1 MPKYCVRKPFTVLVG
16 VVMIIVLGVVS
27 FGKITTDLL
36 PSISFP
42 YVMAV
47 TNYPGASP
55 EKVEKSVTEVVE
67 RSLGRVNKVKNVS
80 SVSSENTSM
89 VMLEFEED
97 TNMDSALVKLST
109 ACEKIREALPEDVDA
124 PMLME
129 ISPDMM
135 ATMTVGV
142 DYKGKDIK
150 ELSRFVDDD
159 LLPKLEREE
168 GVASVDAMGSA
179 VEKVEIRINGDKVD
193 NMNDKILSKM
203 DSKFAKAK
211 NALDQQENALA
222 DAENSLNTEKKN
234 LKDKQDKTVEQMAT
248 LSQQVDELV
257 ATLAAHNAQLAG
269 LKTSKTALEK
279 EKVAYMSNYN
289 PAFDER
295 IKQIDG
301 ELANLNTKIAGAEAT
316 SKALE
321 KQVKEARANYKKVE
335 EGKMSAAVAL
345 GTAQAEMSQGSEKIS
360 SAKSE
365 LEKAKKEYNSSRKEA
380 IANAGIDKLLD
391 INTLSKLIYAQ
402 NFEMPAGYIDDKDN
416 KILLK
421 VGDSFESLNE
431 LKNMMLVEMDGIGK
445 VRLGDV
451 ATVKFTDNSGDSY
464 AKIDGNDAVILNLTK
479 SSVAGTSDVSKTL
492 NQAIEELEDEYE
504 GLHFT
509 MLMDQGAYIKMI
521 INSVLKNLVT
531 GAILAIVVLA
541 LFLKDFRPTVV
552 VAFSIPMSVLFAI
565 VLMYFTN
572 VTINMI
578 SLSGLALG
586 VGMLVDNSIVV
597 IENIYRLRHMGVH
610 SAKAA
615 VLGAR
620 QVSGAI
626 FASTLTTICVFLPI
640 VFTEGMTREM
650 FTDMGLTMAYSLFAS
665 LIVALTFVP
674 AMSSTVLKK
683 DAVKEHR
690 LFDRLVDKYQVALE
704 FCLAR
709 KIVPIGLAILLLV
722 ISIIGASRMGLEM
735 MPKMSGGY
743 IGANIKVNDHLE
755 QSQVY
760 KEIDKVN
767 EQILKLEGV
776 ETVGAMSGNGMMMD
790 TEEGKK
796 KTEFTLY
803 VQIKKDQLE
812 LDSQLVKEIEAI
824 GNKNKNIE
832 EINASDNNMDMS
844 ALGGSGMEVRVEGSD
859 LDEMM
864 LASQDV
870 EEILSK
876 VKGFSNVSNGV
887 EEGETAIKLVLDKDA
902 LMAKGLTVAGVY
914 SNISDR
920 LKTEANAVSMNIDG
934 SDYQVVV
941 VDESDKLSASNLL
954 NQKFEYQST
963 EGPNSGDTKTYKL
976 KDFAKIEDSPSI
988 SSIHRENQSRFVSV
1002 TAETDEGYNTAL
1014 LSRKAE
1020 KLLDKYKAPDG
1031 IEISVVGEMLNIKEM
1046 TGEMGK
1052 MGALAVGFI
1061 YMIMV
1066 AQFQSLL
1073 SPFIVLFT
1081 IPLAFTGGLLAL
1093 WASGKPISMIAL
1105 MGFLVLAG
1113 VVVNNGIVFVDYV
1126 NQLRIAGR
1134 DKKQALIETGRARIR
1149 PILMTALTTILA
1161 MSTMA
1166 FSKEVTA
1173 EMSSGMAIVTI
1184 GGLAYATLMTLFIV
1198 PVLYD
1203 ILFRRQLKFID
1214 VSEDGTA
1221 EHENI
1226 VMEIDSSVKSK

>member
-1 MPKYCVRKPFTVLVG
+1 MPKYCVKKPFTVLVG

-97 TNMDSALVKLST
+97 TNMDSAMVKLST
-109 ACEKIREALPEDVDA
+109 ACEKVRDSLPDEVGA

-135 ATMTVGV
+135 ATMTVGI
-142 DYKGKDIK
+142 DFEGKDIR
-150 ELSRFVDDD
+150 ELTHFVEDE
-159 LLPKLEREE
+159 LIQKIERED

-179 VEKVEIRINGDKVD
+179 VEKVEIQINSGKVD
-193 NMNDKILSKM
+193 SINDRILAKM
-203 DSKFAKAK
+203 DSEFAEAK
-211 NALDQQENALA
+211 YALDQQEAQL
-222 DAENSLNTEKKN
+222 DKAESSLNFQKEG
-234 LKDKQDKTVEQMAT
+234 LKVQQEKTVNQMAV

-257 ATLAAHNAQLAG
+257 ANLAAHNVQLAG
-269 LKTSKTALEK
+269 LKTSKVALEK
-279 EKVAYMSNYN
+279 EKAAYMENYN
-289 PAFDER
+289 PAFDDR
-295 IKQIDG
+295 IKQIDA
-301 ELANLNTKIAGAEAT
+301 ELSNLNTKISAGEVT
-316 SKALE
+316 SKTLQ
-321 KQVKEARANYKKVE
+321 KQVETARENYKKVE
-335 EGKMSAAVAL
+335 EGKMTAAAAM
-345 GTAQAEMSQGSEKIS
+345 GAAQAEMTQGSDKIN
-360 SAKSE
+360 SAKGQ
-365 LEKAKKEYNSSRKEA
+365 LDKAKKEYESSRKEA
-380 IANAGIDKLLD
+380 IASAGIDTLLD
-391 INTLSKLIYAQ
+391 VNTLSQLIYAQ
-402 NFEMPAGYIDDKDN
+402 NFEMPAGYIDDNEN
-416 KILLK
+416 KVLLK
-421 VGDSFESLNE
+421 VGDSFDSLDE
-431 LKNMMLVEMDGIGK
+431 LKNMLLVEMDGIGK
-445 VRLGDV
+445 VHLGDV
-451 ATVKFTDNSGDSY
+451 ATIKFVDNSGDSY
-464 AKIDGNDAVILNLTK
+464 AKIGGNDAVILNITK
-479 SSVAGTSDVSKTL
+479 SSVAGTSEVSKSL
-492 NQAIEELEDEYE
+492 NKCIEELEEKYE
-504 GLHFT
+504 GLRFT

-521 INSVLKNLVT
+521 IHSVLQNLIT
-531 GAILAIVVLA
+531 GAILAIIVLA
-541 LFLKDFRPTVV
+541 LFLKDLRPTIV

-572 VTINMI
+572 VTVNMI

-597 IENIYRLRHMGVH
+597 IENIYRLRYMGVN

-640 VFTEGMTREM
+640 VFTDGMTREL

-674 AMSSTVLKK
+674 AMSATVLKR
-683 DAVKEHR
+683 DTVAEHKI
-690 LFDRLVDKYQVALE
+690 FEKIVEKYQVALE
-704 FCLAR
+704 FCLRR

-722 ISIIGASRMGLEM
+722 VSMVGASRMGMEM
-735 MPKMSGGY
+735 IPKMSGGY
-743 IGANIKVNDHLE
+743 IGVNVKMNEHLKQNE
-755 QSQVY
+755 IFE
-760 KEIDKVN
+760 EIDNLN
-767 EQILKLEGV
+767 EEIMKLDGV
-776 ETVGAMSGNGMMMD
+776 DTVGAMSGNGMMMMGD
-790 TEEGKK
+790 DGKK

-803 VQIKKDQLE
+803 VQIEEDKLDLDNKLAKK
-812 LDSQLVKEIEAI
+812 IENI
-824 GNKNKNIE
+824 GQKNKNIE
-832 EINASDNNMDMS
+832 ELAASDNNMDMS
-844 ALGGSGMEVRVEGSD
+844 ALGGSGMEVRVEGEN

-864 LASQDV
+864 RTSD
-870 EEILSK
+870 EIVDILGK
-876 VKGFSNVSNGV
+876 VHGFDEISNGL
-887 EEGETAIKLVLDKDA
+887 EEGESAIKLVLNKDA
-902 LMAKGLTVAGVY
+902 LMKNGLTVLGVY
-914 SNISDR
+914 SNITDR
-920 LKTEANAVSMNIDG
+920 LKNEVTAINMNIDG
-934 SDYQVVV
+934 ADYEVMV
-941 VDESDKLSASNLL
+941 VDDSNRLSPSNLM
-954 NQKFEYQST
+954 NQKFEYQSSDGKKT
-963 EGPNSGDTKTYKL
+963 GETKTYQL
-976 KDFAKIEDSPSI
+976 KEFAKIEESPSI
-988 SSIHRENQSRFVSV
+988 SDIHRENQSRFITV
-1002 TAETDEGYNTAL
+1002 TAETEEGYNTAL

-1020 KLLDKYKAPDG
+1020 KLLDKYEAPEG
-1031 IEISVVGEMLNIKEM
+1031 IEVSVVGEMMNIKEM
-1046 TGEMGK
+1046 TVDMFK
-1052 MGALAVGFI
+1052 MISLAVGFI
-1061 YMIMV
+1061 YLIMV

-1093 WASGKPISMIAL
+1093 WISGEPISMIAM

-1134 DKKQALIETGRARIR
+1134 EKKQALIETGKARIR

-1166 FSKEVTA
+1166 FSKEVSA
-1173 EMSSGMAIVTI
+1173 EMSKGMAIVTI
-1184 GGLAYATLMTLFIV
+1184 GGLVYATLMTLFIV

-1203 ILFRRQLKFID
+1203 ILFRRKLNLVDIE
-1214 VSEDGTA
+1214 EDGTA

-1226 VMEIDSSVKSK
+1226 VLEIDSSANEK

>member
-55 EKVEKSVTEVVE
+55 EKVEKSITEVVE

-97 TNMDSALVKLST
+97 TNMDSAMVKLST
-109 ACEKIREALPEDVDA
+109 ACEKIRESLPEDVGA

-142 DYKGKDIK
+142 DYQGKDIRQ
-150 ELSRFVDDD
+150 LSRFVEDE
-159 LLPKLEREE
+159 LLPKIERED

-179 VEKVEIRINGDKVD
+179 VEQVEIRINGNKVD
-193 NMNDKILSKM
+193 NMNDKILAKM

-211 NALDQQENALA
+211 EALDQQERELA
-222 DAENSLNTEKKN
+222 KAESSLSTQKEQLKN
-234 LKDKQDKTVEQMAT
+234 QQDKTTNEMAK

-257 ATLAAHNAQLAG
+257 ANLAAHNAQLAG
-269 LKTSKTALEK
+269 LKTGQAALEK
-279 EKVAYMSNYN
+279 EKAAYLENYN

-301 ELANLNTKIAGAEAT
+301 ELANLKTKITAAEAT
-316 SKALE
+316 SKAME
-321 KQVKEARANYKKVE
+321 QQVKTARENYTKVE
-335 EGKMSAAVAL
+335 QGKMTAAAAM
-345 GTAQAEMSQGSEKIS
+345 GAAQAQMAQGSEQLS
-360 SAKSE
+360 SAKGE
-365 LEKAKKEYNSSRKEA
+365 LEKAKSQYESSRKEA
-380 IANAGIDKLLD
+380 IDNAGLDKLLD
-391 INTLSKLIYAQ
+391 VKTLSQLIYAQ
-402 NFEMPAGYIDDKDN
+402 NFEMPAGYIDDKEN
-416 KILLK
+416 KVLLK
-421 VGDSFESLNE
+421 VGDSFDSLKE
-431 LKNMMLVEMDGIGK
+431 LKNMLLVEMDGIGK
-445 VRLGDV
+445 VRLSDV
-451 ATVKFTDNSGDSY
+451 ATVKFVSNSGDSY
-464 AKIDGNDAVILNLTK
+464 AKIGGNDAVILNITK
-479 SSVAGTSDVSKTL
+479 SSVAGTSEVSKTL
-492 NQAIEELEDEYE
+492 NQSIEELEETYD
-504 GLHFT
+504 GLRFT

-531 GAILAIVVLA
+531 GAILAIIVLA
-541 LFLKDFRPTVV
+541 LFLRDARPTIV

-572 VTINMI
+572 VTVNMI

-597 IENIYRLRHMGVH
+597 IENIYRLRYMGVH

-640 VFTEGMTREM
+640 VFTDGMTREL

-674 AMSSTVLKK
+674 AMSATVLKK
-683 DAVKEHR
+683 EAVPEHR
-690 LFDRLVDKYQVALE
+690 LFEKLVDKYQTVLE
-704 FCLAR
+704 FCLKR
-709 KIVPIGLAILLLV
+709 KVVPIGLAILLLLV
-722 ISIIGASRMGLEM
+722 SMFGAGKMGMEM

-743 IGANIKVNDHLE
+743 IGVNVKINDQLE
-755 QSQVY
+755 QSRIY
-760 KEIDKVN
+760 KEIDQLN
-767 EQILKLEGV
+767 EKIMKLDGV
-776 ETVGAMSGNGMMMD
+776 ETVGAMSGNGMMMMGD
-790 TEEGKK
+790 DGKK

-803 VQIKKDQLE
+803 VQIKEDKLD
-812 LDSQLVKEIEAI
+812 LDSQLVKEIETI
-824 GNKNKNIE
+824 GEKDKNIE
-832 EINASDNNMDMS
+832 ELAASDNNMDMS
-844 ALGGSGMEVRVEGSD
+844 ALGGSGMEVRVEGED

-864 LASQDV
+864 VVS
-870 EEILSK
+870 EEVMDILGK
-876 VKGFSNVSNGV
+876 VKGFDQITNGQ
-887 EEGETAIKLVLDKDA
+887 EEGETAIKLVLNKDA
-902 LMAKGLTVAGVY
+902 LMKNGLTVAGVY
-914 SNISDR
+914 SNITDR
-920 LKTEANAVSMNIDG
+920 LKTEASAVTMNIDG
-934 SDYQVVV
+934 ADYQVMV
-941 VDESDKLSASNLL
+941 VDDTNRLSASNLM

-963 EGPNSGDTKTYKL
+963 DGKGGETKTYQL
-976 KDFAKIEDSPSI
+976 KDYAKIEDSPSI
-988 SSIHRENQSRFVSV
+988 SDIHRENQSRFITV
-1002 TAETDEGYNTAL
+1002 TAETEEGYNTAL
-1014 LSRKAE
+1014 LSRQAE
-1020 KLLDKYKAPDG
+1020 KLLDKYQAPEG
-1031 IEISVVGEMLNIKEM
+1031 IEISVVGEMMNIKEM
-1046 TGEMGK
+1046 TVDMFK
-1052 MGALAVGFI
+1052 MISLAVGFI
-1061 YMIMV
+1061 YLIMV

-1093 WASGKPISMIAL
+1093 WISGEPISMIAM

-1134 DKKQALIETGRARIR
+1134 EKKQALIETGRARIR

-1173 EMSSGMAIVTI
+1173 EMSKGMAIVTI

-1203 ILFRRQLKFID
+1203 ILFRRQLKLVD
-1214 VSEDGTA
+1214 VEEDGTA

-1226 VMEIDSSVKSK
+1226 VLEIDHSADKK